1 MTENVILL
9 KDVWPI
15 EKPDDYKIHFG
26 THNSNHHPL
35 DLWLKD
41 REKWEEWQ
49 RYHPKSNEFNRK
61 YIFSAMQ
68 FHHEDNKIWLFG
80 GIFRV
85 LARRKDSQADHGYH
99 YDVELMEHGKSF
111 IGRLKFAAP
120 SHTSRRARRNFEGQ
134 YNSLEVLEILREPYS
149 GRPFPGYENINI
161 SFPELKTL
169 IQNDRTDW
177 RSSLENVHGIY
188 MVTDTS
194 TGKRYVGSA
203 YGDSGIWSRWETYTD
218 LGHGRNKKLKELLGE
233 KNWEDYA
240 SKYFRFSLLEYH
252 PKRTSK
258 DTVINREE
266 FWKETLLT
274 KGEYGLND

>member
-1 MTENVILL
+1 MTENIILL

-15 EKPDDYKIHFG
+15 DKPDDYKIHFG
-26 THNSNHHPL
+26 THNGNHHPL
-35 DLWLKD
+35 DLWLED
-41 REKWEEWQ
+41 RENWEEWQ
-49 RYHPKSNEFNRK
+49 RYHPQRNEFNRK

-68 FHHEDNKIWLFG
+68 FHHEDNNIWLFG
-80 GIFRV
+80 GIFHV

-120 SHTSRRARRNFEGQ
+120 SRTSRGARLNFERH

-161 SFPELKTL
+161 SFSELKTL
-169 IQNDRTDW
+169 IQNDRPDW

-218 LGHGRNKKLKELLGE
+218 SGHGGNKKLRELLGE
-233 KNWEDYA
+233 ENWEDYA
-240 SKYFRFSLLEYH
+240 RRYFRFSLLEYH

-258 DTVINREE
+258 DTVIKREE